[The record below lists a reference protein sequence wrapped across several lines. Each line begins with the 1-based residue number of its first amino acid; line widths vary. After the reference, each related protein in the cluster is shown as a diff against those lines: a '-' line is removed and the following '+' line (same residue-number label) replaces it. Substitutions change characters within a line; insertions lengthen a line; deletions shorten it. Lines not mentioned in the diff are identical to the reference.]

1 MEVVGPPEVD
11 PDPVRLRDSDMV
23 PVRKILLRSARLTYW
38 TRVIKMLRPDSG
50 GGVWLGLGFLL
61 VEDKGAVWAMEA

>member
-23 PVRKILLRSARLTYW
+23 PVRKILLRSARLTY
-38 TRVIKMLRPDSG
+38 
-50 GGVWLGLGFLL
+50 
-61 VEDKGAVWAMEA
+61 